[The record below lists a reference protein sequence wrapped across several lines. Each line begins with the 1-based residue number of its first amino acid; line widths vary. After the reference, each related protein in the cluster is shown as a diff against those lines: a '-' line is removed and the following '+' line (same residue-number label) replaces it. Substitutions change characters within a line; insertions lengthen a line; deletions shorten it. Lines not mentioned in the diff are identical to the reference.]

1 MSQAPPPHPEALL
14 ADVRVSHEGL
24 TAFRRAL
31 VKRARE
37 RPGSPFYTFPRYRRV
52 TITGKTEYNW
62 LYP

>member
-37 RPGSPFYTFPRYRRV
+37 RRLPLLHFPALP
-52 TITGKTEYNW
+52 KSHYNR
-62 LYP
+62 